1 MVRSVILKH
10 YQESLRES
18 LKSQRKSQVSSHE
31 AALVR
36 FQNFLLD
43 HMVVVLISI
52 GIYQLFELRSLVV
65 GSWLS
70 CAVGFT
76 KWSVESGQS
85 TSVIFTRCCG
95 EYEIGLS
102 SGKFSATNVPLLTI
116 IPFCMVIS
124 LCDLYLPLR
133 VPLVESPTPLPS
145 MDKLCPLMVPSIL
158 KV

>member
-95 EYEIGLS
+95 EYKIAHRSDTILVGCNNFLWGDWAFEFLGMNWTVFWKVLS
-102 SGKFSATNVPLLTI
+102 NKR
-116 IPFCMVIS
+116 S
-124 LCDLYLPLR
+124 LANNHPVLHGNFP
-133 VPLVESPTPLPS
+133 
-145 MDKLCPLMVPSIL
+145 M
-158 KV
+158 